1 MTGLEEENQSL
12 RAEVNLLRK
21 ELEERDQFIALLSS
35 QLTNLQLL
43 QKESGIYSISDIP
56 SAVAS
61 NYRSTS
67 RSSVEE
73 EVPTSPYPLEP
84 PRRSLEPSATRL
96 DSKIT
101 EEAEDVDKVVDST
114 GANNKEKEKAFN
126 TAKGAGD
133 SDETYMTEKG
143 KVFQSAKGAIK
154 ALPREL
160 SIINSD
166 SDDITKYSVAS
177 GIFRLERTEMRDAY
191 NARGLTFDG
200 LFKSDDAVKGSL
212 TFPDGAKYI
221 GELNDGKRHGVGIYY
236 FAGAREKRW
245 STISASDLY
254 TNKIICS
261 LTQDGSRYE
270 GRSVNNCF
278 EGQGKMVWEDGG
290 FYEGE
295 VRALLRCSV
304 V

>member
-191 NARGLTFDG
+191 NARGL
-200 LFKSDDAVKGSL
+200 
-212 TFPDGAKYI
+212 
-221 GELNDGKRHGVGIYY
+221 
-236 FAGAREKRW
+236 
-245 STISASDLY
+245 Y
-254 TNKIICS
+254 T
-261 LTQDGSRYE
+261 
-270 GRSVNNCF
+270 
-278 EGQGKMVWEDGG
+278 
-290 FYEGE
+290 GE
-295 VRALLRCSV
+295 VSRKQQLPHGDGRMEYHLQSKSRHPYKSHQEYFITACSNVILSLCQPSILLNQS
-304 V
+304 